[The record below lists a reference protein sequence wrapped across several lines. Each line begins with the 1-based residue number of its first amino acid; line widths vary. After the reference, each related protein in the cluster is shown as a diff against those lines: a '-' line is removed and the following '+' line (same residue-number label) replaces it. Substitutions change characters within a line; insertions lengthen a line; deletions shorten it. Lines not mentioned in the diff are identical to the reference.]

1 MVDDYSIHRVSETVQ
16 RVLNPIIWDRQPYH
30 IFKLSAEKYGVECVY
45 EELSNRSS
53 PTADLTR
60 EFREEDCG
68 RLYIDLSDRGNKKE
82 LFTFSEY
89 NANKVLKRALE
100 VVKEKNICSL
110 VSDAGMPVISDPGYQ
125 LINKCWEENIEIDI
139 IPGPNAPAAAI
150 ALSGFPGSK
159 YMFHGFLPR
168 GKNKRRLF
176 RKIKDLGILFVFFES
191 PQRLNNTLKE
201 ILEIVGD
208 RDIFIAREMTKIHQE
223 LFRGKVSGAL
233 KHFSEKNVKGEITIV
248 LSGKEGENESI

>member
-1 MVDDYSIHRVSETVQ
+1 MGKLFIIGTPIGNLKDVSLRAIEILKDSDVIFVEDKRVTIKL
-16 RVLNPIIWDRQPYH
+16 LNNLDI
-30 IFKLSAEKYGVECVY
+30 G
-45 EELSNRSS
+45 
-53 PTADLTR
+53 
-60 EFREEDCG
+60 
-68 RLYIDLSDRGNKKE
+68 KKE

-89 NANKVLKRALE
+89 NANKVLKKALE
-100 VVKEKNICSL
+100 IVRKNNICSL

-139 IPGPNAPAAAI
+139 IPGPNAPSAAI

-159 YMFHGFLPR
+159 YMFYGFLPR

-176 RKIKDLGILFVFFES
+176 RKIKDLGMLFVFFES

-201 ILEIVGD
+201 ILEIIGD

-223 LFRGKVSGAL
+223 LFRGKVSEAL
-233 KHFSEKNVKGEITIV
+233 KHFLEKNVKGEITVV
-248 LSGKEGENESI
+248 LSGKEGENEKI

>member
-1 MVDDYSIHRVSETVQ
+1 MG
-16 RVLNPIIWDRQPYH
+16 
-30 IFKLSAEKYGVECVY
+30 K
-45 EELSNRSS
+45 
-53 PTADLTR
+53 
-60 EFREEDCG
+60 
-68 RLYIDLSDRGNKKE
+68 LYIIGTPIGNLKDISLRAIETLKESDIIFVEDKRVTVKLLNNLDIGKKE

-89 NANKVLKRALE
+89 NANKVLKKALD

-168 GKNKRRLF
+168 GKNKRRLL

-223 LFRGKVSGAL
+223 LFRGKVSRAL

-248 LSGKEGENESI
+248 LSGKEGENESV

>member
-1 MVDDYSIHRVSETVQ
+1 MG
-16 RVLNPIIWDRQPYH
+16 
-30 IFKLSAEKYGVECVY
+30 K
-45 EELSNRSS
+45 
-53 PTADLTR
+53 
-60 EFREEDCG
+60 
-68 RLYIDLSDRGNKKE
+68 LYIIGTPIGNLKDISLRAIETLKESDIIFVEDKRVTVKLLNNLDIGKKE

-248 LSGKEGENESI
+248 LSGKEGENESV